1 MHRISKRQ
9 DALLGALRE
18 QGKRIERLSKDE
30 HDLIQEVHPEIGEIH
45 EGVKEVKEAV
55 RRSDGSG

>member
-1 MHRISKRQ
+1 MHRISRRQ

-30 HDLIQEVHPEIGEIH
+30 HDLIQEVHPAVGKIH
-45 EGVKEVKEAV
+45 EGVEEVKDAV
-55 RRSDGSG
+55 QRSGGSA